1 LQQLW
6 LFWVMPVTGGITGG
20 LLYRF
25 LLEKND

>member
-1 LQQLW
+1 LW
-6 LFWVMPVTGGITGG
+6 LFWVMPVIGGITGG